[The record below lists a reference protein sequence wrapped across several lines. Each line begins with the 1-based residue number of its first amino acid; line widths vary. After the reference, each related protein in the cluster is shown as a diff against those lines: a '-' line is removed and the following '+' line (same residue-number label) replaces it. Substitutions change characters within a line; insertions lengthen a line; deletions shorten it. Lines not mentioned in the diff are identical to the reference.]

1 MPQVAD
7 SIARPTGAPTS
18 LPEQLLDAALH
29 SGPIAMLIVDHAGR
43 IVLANRQ
50 AEQLF
55 GYAHDELLDQPI
67 DVLVPEAT
75 RAAHPSL
82 RAGYLQDAAERPM
95 GAGRELHA
103 QRRNGSTFPVEIA
116 LKPMRHEGELYVLGV
131 VVDISARRRLER
143 RFEQAVEAAPNAMLM
158 TDAAGRIVLVNRETE
173 RLFGYGRN
181 ELLGQSVEVLVP
193 KRFAHGHPGLR
204 SSYAG
209 HPEARRM
216 GAGRDLHGLHRDGS
230 EIPIEIGLNPIST
243 DDGMFVLAAIVDI
256 SDRIEAERRL
266 RQRAEE
272 LARRSEELERANRAL
287 EQSNMELQQFAYVA
301 SHDLQSPLRSISG
314 FVQLLERRCGDQLDE
329 QARDWIRRTADG
341 AQRMNTLIRD
351 LLEYARVESRAR
363 PFVDVDLAEVVSDA
377 LTLLDASI
385 ADAGAVVEC
394 GPLPTVRGDRAQL
407 VQLMQNL
414 IGNAVKYH
422 GERPP
427 RISISARSTA
437 EGCAVSVR
445 DNGIGIP
452 PESREKVFEVFRR
465 LHAASEYPGTGI
477 GLAVCRRVVHRHDG
491 TISVDAAPDGG
502 CIFTFT
508 LNVRQEAVGT

>member
-1 MPQVAD
+1 
-7 SIARPTGAPTS
+7 
-18 LPEQLLDAALH
+18 
-29 SGPIAMLIVDHAGR
+29 
-43 IVLANRQ
+43 
-50 AEQLF
+50 
-55 GYAHDELLDQPI
+55 
-67 DVLVPEAT
+67 
-75 RAAHPSL
+75 
-82 RAGYLQDAAERPM
+82 
-95 GAGRELHA
+95 
-103 QRRNGSTFPVEIA
+103 
-116 LKPMRHEGELYVLGV
+116 
-131 VVDISARRRLER
+131 
-143 RFEQAVEAAPNAMLM
+143 
-158 TDAAGRIVLVNRETE
+158 
-173 RLFGYGRN
+173 
-181 ELLGQSVEVLVP
+181 
-193 KRFAHGHPGLR
+193 
-204 SSYAG
+204 
-209 HPEARRM
+209 M

-385 ADAGAVVEC
+385 ADAGAVVDC

>member
-1 MPQVAD
+1 MGAL
-7 SIARPTGAPTS
+7 TG

-29 SGPIAMLIVDHAGR
+29 SGPIAMLIVDEAGR
-43 IVLANRQ
+43 ILLANRQ

-55 GYAHDELLDQPI
+55 GYAHDELLDQSI
-67 DVLVPEAT
+67 DVLVPEAART
-75 RAAHPSL
+75 AHPSL
-82 RAGYLQDAAERPM
+82 RAGYLRNAAERPM

-103 QRRNGSTFPVEIA
+103 QRRDGSTFPVEIA
-116 LKPMRHEGELYVLGV
+116 LKPMRHEDKIYVLGV

-158 TDAAGRIVLVNRETE
+158 TDATGRIVLVNRETE
-173 RLFGYGRN
+173 RLFGYARN
-181 ELLGQSVEVLVP
+181 ELLGQSVEALVP
-193 KRFAHGHPGLR
+193 MRFAAGHPGLR
-204 SSYAG
+204 GSYAR

-216 GAGRDLHGLHRDGS
+216 GAGRDLFGLRRDGS

-243 DDGMFVLAAIVDI
+243 DEGEFVLAAIVDI

-266 RQRAEE
+266 RQRA
-272 LARRSEELERANRAL
+272 EELERANRAL

-301 SHDLQSPLRSISG
+301 SHDLQSPLRSIAG

-329 QARDWIRRTADG
+329 QARDWIRRASDG

-351 LLEYARVESRAR
+351 LLEYARVDSRAR

-394 GPLPTVRGDRAQL
+394 GPLPIVRGDRAQL

-422 GERPP
+422 GDRPP
-427 RISISARSTA
+427 RISISARRTA

-452 PESREKVFEVFRR
+452 AESREKVFEVFRR
-465 LHAASEYPGTGI
+465 LHSASEYPGTGI

-491 TISVDAAPDGG
+491 TIGVDAAPDGG

-508 LNVRQEAVGT
+508 LNARQEAVGT

>member
-1 MPQVAD
+1 MGAL
-7 SIARPTGAPTS
+7 TG

-29 SGPIAMLIVDHAGR
+29 SGPIAMLIVDEAGR
-43 IVLANRQ
+43 ILLANRQ

-55 GYAHDELLDQPI
+55 GYAHDELLDQSI
-67 DVLVPEAT
+67 DVLVPEAART
-75 RAAHPSL
+75 AHPSL
-82 RAGYLQDAAERPM
+82 RAGYLRNAAERPM

-103 QRRNGSTFPVEIA
+103 QRRDGSTFPVEIA
-116 LKPMRHEGELYVLGV
+116 LKPMRHEDKIYVLGV

-158 TDAAGRIVLVNRETE
+158 TDATGRIVLVNRETE
-173 RLFGYGRN
+173 RLFGYARN
-181 ELLGQSVEVLVP
+181 ELLGQSVEALVP
-193 KRFAHGHPGLR
+193 MRFAAGHPGLR
-204 SSYAG
+204 GSYAR

-216 GAGRDLHGLHRDGS
+216 GAGRDLFGLRRDGS

-243 DDGMFVLAAIVDI
+243 DEGEFVLAAIVDI

-266 RQRAEE
+266 RQRA
-272 LARRSEELERANRAL
+272 EELERANRAL

-301 SHDLQSPLRSISG
+301 SHDLQSPLRSIAG

-329 QARDWIRRTADG
+329 QARDWIRRASDG

-351 LLEYARVESRAR
+351 LLEYARVDSRAR

-422 GERPP
+422 GDRPP
-427 RISISARSTA
+427 RISISARRTA

-452 PESREKVFEVFRR
+452 AESREKVFEVFRR
-465 LHAASEYPGTGI
+465 LHSASEYPGTGI

-491 TISVDAAPDGG
+491 TIGVDAAPDGG

-508 LNVRQEAVGT
+508 LNARQEAVGT

>member
-1 MPQVAD
+1 MPPVAETTAKT
-7 SIARPTGAPTS
+7 IGALNG

-43 IVLANRQ
+43 ILLANRQ
-50 AEQLF
+50 AELLF
-55 GYAHDELLDQPI
+55 GYAHDELLGQSI
-67 DVLVPEAT
+67 DLLVPEAA

-82 RAGYLQDAAERPM
+82 RAGYLRDAAERPM

-103 QRRNGSTFPVEIA
+103 QRRDGSTFPVEIA
-116 LKPMRHEGELYVLGV
+116 LKPIRHEDQVYVLGV

-158 TDAAGRIVLVNRETE
+158 TDATGRIVLVNRETE

-181 ELLGQSVEVLVP
+181 ELLGQSVEALVP
-193 KRFAHGHPGLR
+193 MRFVAGHPGLR
-204 SSYAG
+204 GSYTE

-216 GAGRDLHGLHRDGS
+216 GAGRDLFGLRRDGS

-243 DDGMFVLAAIVDI
+243 DDGVFVLAAIVDI

-266 RQRAEE
+266 RQRA
-272 LARRSEELERANRAL
+272 EELERANRAL

-301 SHDLQSPLRSISG
+301 SHDLQSPLRSIAG
-314 FVQLLERRCGDQLDE
+314 FVQLLERRRGDQLDE
-329 QARDWIRRTADG
+329 QARDWIRRASDG

-351 LLEYARVESRAR
+351 LLEYARVDSRAR
-363 PFVDVDLAEVVSDA
+363 PFVAVDLAAVVSDA

-385 ADAGAVVEC
+385 ADSGAVIEC
-394 GPLPTVRGDRAQL
+394 DPLPTVRGDRAQL

-427 RISISARSTA
+427 HISISARHTT
-437 EGCAVSVR
+437 EGCVVSVR

-452 PESREKVFEVFRR
+452 PEAREKVFEVFRR
-465 LHAASEYPGTGI
+465 LHSASEYPGTGI

-508 LNVRQEAVGT
+508 LNVLQEAGVS

>member
-1 MPQVAD
+1 MPESHNTTANQIGAL
-7 SIARPTGAPTS
+7 TG
-18 LPEQLLDAALH
+18 LPAQLLDAALH
-29 SGPIAMLIVDHAGR
+29 SGPIAMLIVDASGH
-43 IVLANRQ
+43 IVLVNRQ
-50 AEQLF
+50 AEHLF
-55 GYAHDELLDQPI
+55 GYAHDALLGQSI
-67 DVLVPEAT
+67 DLLVPDAV
-75 RAAHPSL
+75 RAAHPAL

-103 QRRNGSTFPVEIA
+103 QRHDGSTFPVEIA
-116 LKPMRHEGELYVLGV
+116 LKPIRHGDEVYVLGV

-158 TDAAGRIVLVNRETE
+158 TDASGRIVLVNRETE
-173 RLFGYGRN
+173 RLFGYARN
-181 ELLGQSVEVLVP
+181 ELLGQSVEALVP
-193 KRFAHGHPGLR
+193 MRFVAGHPRLR
-204 SSYAG
+204 SSYTE

-216 GAGRDLHGLHRDGS
+216 GAGRDLFGLRRDGS

-243 DDGMFVLAAIVDI
+243 DDGVFVLAAIVDI
-256 SDRIEAERRL
+256 SERIEADRHLRL
-266 RQRAEE
+266 RAEE
-272 LARRSEELERANRAL
+272 LARRTEELERANRAL

-301 SHDLQSPLRSISG
+301 SHDLQSPLRSIAG
-314 FVQLLERRCGDQLDE
+314 FVQLLERRCGSQLDD
-329 QARDWIRRTADG
+329 QARDWIRRAVDG

-351 LLEYARVESRAR
+351 LLEYARVDSRAR
-363 PFVDVDLAEVVSDA
+363 PFVNVDLAEVVTDA

-385 ADAGAVVEC
+385 VDAGAVVEC

-452 PESREKVFEVFRR
+452 AEAREKVFEVFRR
-465 LHAASEYPGTGI
+465 LHSASEYPGTGI
-477 GLAVCRRVVHRHDG
+477 GLAVCRRVVHRHEG
-491 TISVDAAPDGG
+491 TISVEAAPDGG

-508 LNVRQEAVGT
+508 LNARQEA

>member
-1 MPQVAD
+1 M
-7 SIARPTGAPTS
+7 GALNG

-29 SGPIAMLIVDHAGR
+29 SGPIAMLIVDHAGC
-43 IVLANRQ
+43 ILLANRQ
-50 AEQLF
+50 AELLF
-55 GYAHDELLDQPI
+55 GYAHDELLGQSI
-67 DVLVPEAT
+67 DLLVPEAA

-82 RAGYLQDAAERPM
+82 RAGYLRDAAERPM

-103 QRRNGSTFPVEIA
+103 QRRDGSTFPVEIA
-116 LKPMRHEGELYVLGV
+116 LKPIRHEDKVYVLGV

-158 TDAAGRIVLVNRETE
+158 TDSTGRIVLVNRETE

-181 ELLGQSVEVLVP
+181 ELLGQSVEALVP
-193 KRFAHGHPGLR
+193 MRFVAGHPGLR
-204 SSYAG
+204 GSYAE

-216 GAGRDLHGLHRDGS
+216 GAGRDLFGLRRDGS

-243 DDGMFVLAAIVDI
+243 DDGVFVLAAIVDI

-266 RQRAEE
+266 RQRA
-272 LARRSEELERANRAL
+272 EELERANRAL

-301 SHDLQSPLRSISG
+301 SHDLQSPLRSIAG
-314 FVQLLERRCGDQLDE
+314 FVQLLERRRGDQLDE
-329 QARDWIRRTADG
+329 QARDWIRRASDG

-351 LLEYARVESRAR
+351 LLEYARVDSRAR
-363 PFVDVDLAEVVSDA
+363 PFVAVDLAAVVSDA

-385 ADAGAVVEC
+385 ADSGAVIKC
-394 GPLPTVRGDRAQL
+394 APLPTVRGDRAQL

-422 GERPP
+422 GDRPP
-427 RISISARSTA
+427 HISISARNTA

-452 PESREKVFEVFRR
+452 PEAREKVFEVFRR
-465 LHAASEYPGTGI
+465 LHSASEYPGTGI

-508 LNVRQEAVGT
+508 LNALQEAGES